1 MSKRIISF
9 LLVIALVF
17 SMLPISASAKTSGNL
32 YGDVNGDKTIDLL
45 DALDLKKYI
54 DKNET
59 SSFNLVNAD
68 VNTDKNADIKDLIM
82 LNKYLAEWDIHLG
95 PELLTVSFYDGEN
108 IIDVLPAEMNY
119 PLGEVPK
126 AEKSS
131 KANAVLLGYFTDR
144 EFKNPFYSDDPV
156 TGNINVYA
164 KYQEIGS
171 KEDLKLTSFA
181 QMDQSPDISFNI
193 KKVSGNVAPSE
204 AVTLIVKDGSNPV
217 TLDISDDDGDGVYT
231 VRAPQGF
238 NEGCSY
244 ELSLAEGWVF
254 DGKDESIHTAAF
266 SIAMDEV
273 ENMQMNDDIIYIK
286 DTDELTYNVG
296 GKTYDVLTS
305 NQVTDEGGTFEYN
318 NAHTLEPGD
327 ILCIYVGVKPT
338 ERNTKK
344 GSELLDPA
352 IYVKVSNISSNTV
365 TFTGLDENDQ
375 HKLYNTPNNFPIT
388 VPALPSSDTGTV
400 SLENLD
406 RDMYANMMGD
416 TEGTYEKALE
426 AISVGDF
433 VTLYVSKDSIKSESD
448 LFYGEITS
456 YNKVTKQITYK
467 RTTKKAIEDSMDL
480 YSELSVSGS
489 DIITPEEKEQ
499 LESILLTQIKRSNF
513 AEEAAQYLCD
523 MVTKTNGFRNNMTVR
538 DYLLSDE
545 EGNPLS
551 EDQIKLLNI
560 GGSFELSDDIELK
573 VELITS
579 GDQLHYEN
587 GVQLAIQV
595 KAEFSVDVEDDGQIV
610 IDLSA
615 TFVEEVELSP
625 RIKGDLVTKEI
636 LFIPVPIGV
645 SVNASVDIKNYT
657 AFSFAAEIYTVEKED
672 ASTWD
677 KLKNIVNDPTE
688 ALGLANLPSGLKE
701 GLKSIGD
708 IMEKIEELQEKV
720 DKATETAEKIKSY
733 KEDID
738 ALWEV
743 MAKNGTA
750 REEWDAMCEAL
761 EKTSVAADLLD
772 LMDMSTD
779 TEIQTEFLDS
789 MQALMDRYTEMLE
802 KETDWVTLVDK
813 EIMSAEVNVFGIAIG
828 VEANF
833 VVRADLSIAIGSNLE
848 YEVGKRF
855 SFWFK
860 IGLFKPSAGSSTMD
874 LLDEHFAFQ
883 FYVMGKLGLKA
894 GVRAKLYVG
903 IGSGKLASVG
913 ITAELGPYIKLYGF
927 FVYEHTKY
935 RPANTQNWTSKE
947 RMAGALYLDFGL
959 YFILGFEANALGD
972 LFEYSH
978 DFLNEEISLLTT
990 GNRKYYYNTAYEPS
1004 EGEKI
1009 IIRDED
1015 DDSSNGIT
1023 MPTPRSVIAL
1033 SYIDLATGR
1042 QGTESLS
1049 FDKYNITLSNRNFH
1063 VDEKTGVI
1071 SVTVPENVR
1080 YMECD
1085 MTITYVYGKIAF
1097 SQYDMT
1103 VTVPLVWTNL
1113 SDEELNEYYTASV
1126 RVGNDTDGYHTVWS
1140 KKVRKNEEFNLP
1152 DDNEIKKLMGWN
1164 DYKYAA
1170 STGYNGQITEGLTLI
1185 EDKVYDY
1192 KVNYKTYSLVVNGI
1206 QNADGTE
1213 RSETF
1218 TAKYGEAFDFS
1229 SLSSTGTNKP
1239 GTYSKFAGVTTNATI
1254 TVNGVKQIIDLTQPI
1269 NSKVA
1274 DALTTG
1280 ITATANYVDDST
1292 TATFVFNGIDHDNVT
1307 VKVKKGTVPTF
1318 DYISVVEASG
1328 SDVVRVTPDIGK
1340 ISTATTYYVE
1350 CRVIVKKLV
1359 TITFDSKGGS
1369 TVAPLTRKEGTVLP
1383 VLDTPT
1389 KAGYTFEGWYTDS
1402 AFTKKFTSTTVPE
1415 NDLTLFAKWNANT
1428 YTITFNVNGG
1438 NELSDADKTKD
1449 VTYGGTYGTLPT
1461 PARSGYGFVGWF
1473 TESEGGTEVK
1483 STDTVSITGNK
1494 TIYAHWK
1501 QLKNIPSSVFNFGE
1515 MESYTYTTGTF
1526 REPTYTFKSEQNET
1540 YKASEFNFR
1549 YKIQGESD
1557 YIEGLPI
1564 QGGTYDVLVT
1574 RNADNNYARFEHLYS
1589 GVLTINFI
1597 TYNINVCWYNV
1608 EIKEKVGTGSSHT
1621 LDVEV
1626 IWSDGKSST
1635 ENMPIDASWNTT
1647 YFSRYGVRP
1656 TQFKAK
1662 GKGTAGLN
1670 RTLSVKINVYDI
1682 LGNSKSLW
1690 DYSDYWVADPTL
1702 DKTFSELPVVD
1713 TSANGISVDSC
1724 SKIIVNLTMY
1734 GVNGKLSGVKYFA
1747 SDRTAGHSKDII
1759 VDGDQLIIDGSKLT
1773 ATDNTIV
1780 VYGIYGAGLVEIAQF
1795 NVRKNIVK

>member
-1 MSKRIISF
+1 MGKRIISF
-9 LLVIALVF
+9 LLVIALFF
-17 SMLPISASAKTSGNL
+17 SALPTSVSAKTSGNL

-45 DALDLKKYI
+45 DALDLKKFI
-54 DKNET
+54 VNNET
-59 SSFNLVNAD
+59 SAFNFVNAD
-68 VNTDKNADIKDLIM
+68 VNTDQYADIKDLIM

-126 AEKSS
+126 PEKSS
-131 KANAVLLGYFTDR
+131 KANAILIGYFTDK
-144 EFKNPFYSDDPV
+144 EFTNPFYSDDPV

-171 KEDLKLTSFA
+171 TEELNITSFA
-181 QMDQSPDISFNI
+181 QMDQSPEISFNI
-193 KKVSGNVAPSE
+193 KRMSGNIASNE
-204 AVTLIVKDGSNPV
+204 AATLTVKDGSDPV
-217 TLDISDDDGDGVYT
+217 MLDISDADGDGVYT
-231 VRAPQGF
+231 VSASQGF

-244 ELSLAEGWVF
+244 ELTLAEGWVF
-254 DGKDESIHTAAF
+254 DGKEESIRTASF

-273 ENMQMNDDIIYIK
+273 ENLQMNDDILYIK
-286 DTDELTYNVG
+286 DTDALTYNIG

-305 NQVTDEGGTFEYN
+305 DQVTNEGGTFVYDL
-318 NAHTLEPGD
+318 ASTLETGD

-338 ERNTKK
+338 ERDTKN

-352 IYVKVSNISSNTV
+352 VYVKVSKINGNTV
-365 TFTGLDENDQ
+365 TFAGLDEEDQ
-375 HKLYNTPNNFPIT
+375 YELYNTPDNFPII

-400 SLENLD
+400 SLEDLD

-416 TEGTYEKALE
+416 AEGTYEKALE

-433 VTLYVSKDSIKSESD
+433 VTLYVSKDNITSESD
-448 LFYGEITS
+448 LFYGEITA
-456 YNKVTKQITYK
+456 YNKQTKEITYK

-489 DIITPEEKEQ
+489 DIVTPEEQEQ
-499 LESILLTQIKRSNF
+499 LESILLTQVQQSNF

-523 MVTKTNGFRNNMTVR
+523 MVTKTDGFRNNMTVQE
-538 DYLLSDE
+538 YLLSDE

-551 EDQIKLLNI
+551 DDEIKLLNL

-579 GDQLHYEN
+579 GDQLHYED

-595 KAEFSVDVEDDGQIV
+595 KAEFKVDVEDDGQII

-615 TFVEEVELSP
+615 TFAQEVELSP
-625 RIKGDLVTKEI
+625 RIKGSLVTKEI

-672 ASTWD
+672 ASTWE
-677 KLKNIVNDPTE
+677 KIKNITEDPTE
-688 ALGLANLPSGLKE
+688 ALGLAKLPKGLKDD
-701 GLKSIGD
+701 LKTIGD
-708 IMEKIEELQEKV
+708 VIDKIEELQEKV
-720 DKATETAEKIKSY
+720 DKATDTAEKIKGY

-738 ALWEV
+738 ALWKV
-743 MAKNGTA
+743 MAQNGTTK
-750 REEWDAMCEAL
+750 EEWDAMCDAL

-779 TEIQTEFLDS
+779 TDIQVEFLDS

-813 EIMSAEVNVFGIAIG
+813 EIMSAEINVFGIAIG
-828 VEANF
+828 VETKF

-860 IGLFKPSAGSSTMD
+860 VGLFKPSAGSSTMD
-874 LLDEHFAFQ
+874 ILDEHFAFQ
-883 FYVMGKLGLKA
+883 FYVMDKLGLRA
-894 GVRAKLYVG
+894 GVNAKLYVG
-903 IGSGKLASVG
+903 IGFGKFASVG
-913 ITAELGPYIKLYGF
+913 ITTEMGPYIKLYGF
-927 FVYEHTKY
+927 FVYEYTKY
-935 RPANTQNWTSKE
+935 HPANTQKWTSKE

-978 DFLNEEISLLTT
+978 DFLNEEVSLLTA

-1004 EGEKI
+1004 EDEKI

-1023 MPTPRSVIAL
+1023 MPIPESVIAL
-1033 SYIDLATGR
+1033 SYVDLATGR

-1049 FDKYNITLSNRNFH
+1049 LDKYHITLSNRNFH
-1063 VDEKTGVI
+1063 IDEKTGVI

-1085 MTITYVYGKIAF
+1085 MTITYAYGKIAF
-1097 SQYDMT
+1097 SQYDMS

-1126 RVGNDTDGYHTVWS
+1126 RVGNDMDGYQTVWS

-1152 DDNEIKKLMGWN
+1152 DEDEIKKLIGWN
-1164 DYKYAA
+1164 DYKYTA
-1170 STGYNGQITEGLTLI
+1170 STGYNGQPTEGLTLI

-1192 KVNYKTYSLVVNGI
+1192 KVNSKTYSLIVNGI

-1239 GTYSKFAGVTTNATI
+1239 GTYNKFAGVTTSATI
-1254 TVNGVKQIIDLTQPI
+1254 TVNGVKQVIDLTQPI

-1274 DALTTG
+1274 YALTAG
-1280 ITATANYVDDST
+1280 VTATANYVDDST

-1307 VKVKKGTVPTF
+1307 VKVKKGTVPDY

-1328 SDVVRVTPDIGK
+1328 SDVVGITPAIGR
-1340 ISTATTYYVE
+1340 ISTATTYYVD
-1350 CRVIVKKLV
+1350 CKAIVKKLV
-1359 TITFDSKGGS
+1359 TISFDSNGGS
-1369 TVAPLTRKEGTVLP
+1369 TVDPLTRKEGTVLP
-1383 VLDTPT
+1383 VLDIPT
-1389 KAGYTFEGWYTDS
+1389 KTGYTFEGWYTDP
-1402 AFTKKFTSTTVPE
+1402 ACKNKFTSTTVSE
-1415 NDLTLFAKWNANT
+1415 SDLTLFAKWMANT

-1438 NELSDADKTKD
+1438 NELSDTDKTKD
-1449 VTYGGTYGTLPT
+1449 VTYGNTYGTLPT
-1461 PARSGYGFVGWF
+1461 PTRSGYGFVGWY

-1483 STDTVSITGNK
+1483 PGNIVYITGNK

-1501 QLKNIPSSVFNFGE
+1501 QLKNIPSSVFDFGE
-1515 MESYTYTTGTF
+1515 MESYTYATGTF
-1526 REPTYTFKSEQNET
+1526 REPTYVFKPEQNET

-1549 YKIQGESD
+1549 YKLQGESD
-1557 YIEGLPI
+1557 YIEGLPV

-1574 RNADNNYARFEHLYS
+1574 RDADNDYARFEHLYS
-1589 GVLTINFI
+1589 GVLNINYI
-1597 TYNINVCWYNV
+1597 TYNINACWYNV
-1608 EIKEKVGTGSSHT
+1608 EIKEHVGTGSSHT
-1621 LDVEV
+1621 LDVEL
-1626 IWSDGKSST
+1626 IWSDGKSSKA
-1635 ENMPIDASWNTT
+1635 NMPIDKDWNYQ
-1647 YFSRYGVRP
+1647 YFERYGVSP
-1656 TQFKAK
+1656 TRFKAT

-1702 DKTFSELPVVD
+1702 DKTFSGLPTVD
-1713 TSANGISVDSC
+1713 TSANGINVDSC

-1747 SDRTAGHSKDII
+1747 SDRTAGNSTGIA
-1759 VDGDQLIIDGSKLT
+1759 VDGDKLIIDGSKLT

-1780 VYGIYGAGLVEIAQF
+1780 VYGLYGAGLVQIVEF
-1795 NVRKNIVK
+1795 NVRKNIVR

>member
-1 MSKRIISF
+1 MAKRIISF

-17 SMLPISASAKTSGNL
+17 SALPASVSAKTSGNL

-54 DKNET
+54 VENET
-59 SSFNLVNAD
+59 SDFKFVNAD
-68 VNTDKNADIKDLIM
+68 VNTDQYADDKDLIM

-95 PELLTVSFYDGEN
+95 PELLTVSFYDGED

-119 PLGEVPK
+119 PLGEVPRT
-126 AEKSS
+126 EKSS
-131 KANAVLLGYFTDR
+131 KANAVLLGYFTDKD
-144 EFKNPFYSDDPV
+144 FNTPFYSDDPV

-164 KYQEIGS
+164 KYQELGG
-171 KEDLKLTSFA
+171 KEELKLTSFA
-181 QMDQSPDISFNI
+181 QMDQSPEISFNI
-193 KKVSGNVAPSE
+193 KKISDNIVPSE
-204 AVTLIVKDGSNPV
+204 AATLTVKDGSDPV
-217 TLDISDDDGDGVYT
+217 ILDISDEDGDGVYT
-231 VRAPQGF
+231 VSAPQGF

-244 ELSLAEGWVF
+244 ELTLADGWVF
-254 DGKDESIHTAAF
+254 EGKEESIRTAAF

-273 ENMQMNDDIIYIK
+273 ENLQMNDDILYIK
-286 DTDELTYNVG
+286 DTDELNYNVG

-305 NQVTDEGGTFEYN
+305 DQLSDDGGTFVYDF
-318 NAHTLEPGD
+318 ASTLEIGD

-338 ERNTKK
+338 ERDTKK

-352 IYVKVSNISSNTV
+352 VYVKVSNINGKTV
-365 TFTGLDENDQ
+365 TFAGLDENDQ
-375 HKLYNTPNNFPIT
+375 RELYNTPDNFPII
-388 VPALPSSDTGTV
+388 VPALPTTSTGTV
-400 SLENLD
+400 SLEDLD
-406 RDMYANMMGD
+406 RDMYAHMMGD

-433 VTLYVSKDSIKSESD
+433 VTLYVSKDTITSESD

-456 YNKVTKQITYK
+456 YNKFTKQITYK
-467 RTTKKAIEDSMDL
+467 KTTKKAIEDSMDL
-480 YSELSVSGS
+480 YSELSIAGS
-489 DIITPEEKEQ
+489 DIVTPEEKEQ
-499 LESILLTQIKRSNF
+499 LESILHTQIQLSNF

-523 MVTKTNGFRNNMTVR
+523 MVTKTDGFRNNMTVR
-538 DYLLSDE
+538 EYLLSDE

-551 EDQIKLLNI
+551 EDQIKLLNL

-579 GDQLHYEN
+579 GDQLHYKD

-595 KAEFSVDVEDDGQIV
+595 KAEFKVDVEDDGQIA
-610 IDLSA
+610 IDMSA

-625 RIKGDLVTKEI
+625 SIKGSLVTKEI

-657 AFSFAAEIYTVEKED
+657 AFSFAAEIYTIEKED

-677 KLKNIVNDPTE
+677 KIKNILNDPTE
-688 ALGLANLPSGLKE
+688 ALGLAGLPSGLKD
-701 GLKSIGD
+701 GLKSVGD
-708 IMEKIEELQEKV
+708 IMDKIEELQEKV
-720 DKATETAEKIKSY
+720 DKATDTADRIKSY

-743 MAKNGTA
+743 MVKNGTT
-750 REEWDAMCEAL
+750 REEWDAMCDAL

-779 TEIQTEFLDS
+779 TEIKAEFLDS
-789 MQALMDRYTEMLE
+789 MQALMDKYTEMLE
-802 KETDWVTLVDK
+802 KETDWITLVDK

-828 VEANF
+828 VETDF
-833 VVRADLSIAIGSNLE
+833 VIRADLSIAIGSNLE

-913 ITAELGPYIKLYGF
+913 ITAELGPYVKLYGF

-978 DFLNEEISLLTT
+978 DFLNEEISLLTA
-990 GNRKYYYNTAYEPS
+990 GNRRYYYNTAYEPS
-1004 EGEKI
+1004 EDEKL

-1023 MPTPRSVIAL
+1023 MPTPESVIAL
-1033 SYIDLATGR
+1033 SYVDLVTGR
-1042 QGTESLS
+1042 QSTESLS
-1049 FDKYNITLSNRNFH
+1049 FDKYRITLSNRNFH
-1063 VDEKTGVI
+1063 IDENTGVI

-1085 MTITYVYGKIAF
+1085 MTITYVYGKVAF

-1113 SDEELNEYYTASV
+1113 STEELNEYYTASV

-1140 KKVRKNEEFNLP
+1140 KKVLKNEAFNLP
-1152 DDNEIKKLMGWN
+1152 DDIEIKKLMGWN
-1164 DYKYAA
+1164 DYKYTE

-1192 KVNYKTYSLVVNGI
+1192 KVNFKTYSLTVNGI

-1213 RSETF
+1213 RSQTF

-1239 GTYSKFAGVTTNATI
+1239 GTYNKFNGVTTNATI

-1274 DALTTG
+1274 DALTEG

-1292 TATFVFNGIDHDNVT
+1292 TATFVFNGIDHDNVI
-1307 VKVKKGTVPTF
+1307 VKVKKGTVPTY

-1328 SDVVRVTPDIGK
+1328 SDVVGITPAIGK
-1340 ISTATTYYVE
+1340 ISAPTTYYVD

-1369 TVAPLTRKEGTVLP
+1369 TVDPLTRKEGTVLP
-1383 VLDTPT
+1383 ALDIPIKT
-1389 KAGYTFEGWYTDS
+1389 GYSFDGWYTDS
-1402 AFTKKFTSTTVPE
+1402 ACTNRFTATMVPE
-1415 NDLTLFAKWNANT
+1415 NDLKLFAKWITNT

-1438 NELSDADKTKD
+1438 NELSDAYKTKE

-1461 PARSGYGFVGWF
+1461 PSKSGYGFVGWF
-1473 TESEGGTEVK
+1473 TEPEGGTEIK
-1483 STDTVSITGNK
+1483 SNHTVSITENK
-1494 TIYAHWK
+1494 TFYAHWK
-1501 QLKNIPSSVFNFGE
+1501 QLKNIPSSVFDFGVT
-1515 MESYTYTTGTF
+1515 ESYTYATGTF
-1526 REPTYTFKSEQNET
+1526 REPTYAFKPEQNET

-1589 GVLTINFI
+1589 GVLTINYI
-1597 TYNINVCWYNV
+1597 TYNINGCWYNV
-1608 EIKEKVGTGSSHT
+1608 EIREKVGTGSSHT

-1635 ENMPIDASWNTT
+1635 GNMPIDASWNTT
-1647 YFSRYGVRP
+1647 NFNRYGVRP
-1656 TQFKAK
+1656 TRFKAT

-1702 DKTFSELPVVD
+1702 DKTFSGLPTVD

-1734 GVNGKLSGVKYFA
+1734 GVNGALSGVKYYA
-1747 SDRTAGHSKDII
+1747 SNSTAGNSAGVT
-1759 VDGDQLIIDGSKLT
+1759 VDGDKLIIDGSKLT
-1773 ATDNTIV
+1773 ATDNTIS
-1780 VYGIYGAGLVEIAQF
+1780 VYGLYGAGLVQIAQF